1 LSRPQRLMDVP
12 TFKKAKKRLIVEY
25 EQKTVQ
31 KDQLE
36 KEIREIVRCLLRVQ
50 IQINEA
56 ESKGTERT

>member
-1 LSRPQRLMDVP
+1 MDVA
-12 TFKKAKKRLIVEY
+12 TLKKAKKRLIVEY